1 MNKDGESKVPKEGFR
16 MLREINFKKESKAPS
31 AIRHLQRR
39 LAITPNDT
47 KMDEESIARICQ
59 KFFPQKSADKG
70 QDGLHMAKKS
80 KKARMRA
87 RMRKKLNGAFGNMNS
102 LKDALPVEEQPNE
115 ECHKEKPRVS
125 KSFKTQN
132 KKRCKF
138 CVFLSLLQSI
148 SHVFLIRF
156 KTVFY
161 FMCVYRLSDINW
173 YRSAIQDPLF
183 KADPFGAIT
192 ENIRSRFANEQQDE
206 I

>member
-1 MNKDGESKVPKEGFR
+1 MGKAKFRKKVSECSGKSI
-16 MLREINFKKESKAPS
+16 LKKESKAPS

-132 KKRCKF
+132 KE
-138 CVFLSLLQSI
+138 
-148 SHVFLIRF
+148 
-156 KTVFY
+156 
-161 FMCVYRLSDINW
+161 MLSDIIW

-183 KADPFGAIT
+183 QADPFGAIT